1 MTYELDQLVA
11 GAQIPGLPQSAIRML
26 ELSKDL
32 NNGPPEYAQAI
43 EVDPGLTGQ
52 ILKFVNSSYFGFAK
66 EITNVRHAITLL
78 GVRTIKNFTLW
89 SAVFSVMPNPHCG
102 EFEVRHLW
110 RDSLLRGLF
119 ARRIGNALNLPDV
132 EEVFAAALLQD
143 MALPLVVKEWPQ
155 EYAALLKERAES
167 GTRLSTLELEK
178 FGWHHGDAGQ
188 LMCKRWGLPDS
199 FVDLIGRHVEFD
211 ESEPHTDPRWA
222 AVGIS
227 TLLPSVVDKTW
238 DDRPRLVSAFD
249 QLRGRLTIRTALAD
263 VDDDFKEFAP
273 MLGIKRGIQT
283 LTGWFETS
291 GQTGCLT

>member
-1 MTYELDQLVA
+1 VPYELEQLVG

-26 ELSKDL
+26 ELSKDF

-119 ARRIGNALNLPDV
+119 ARRLGKALDLPDV

-143 MALPLVVKEWPQ
+143 MALPLVVKEWPN
-155 EYAALLKERAES
+155 EYAELLKRRADS
-167 GTRLSTLELEK
+167 GTRLSTLEKER

-188 LMCKRWGLPDS
+188 LMCKKWGLPDS
-199 FVDLIGRHVEFD
+199 FVHLIGRHVEFD
-211 ESEPHTDPRWA
+211 ESEPLTDPRWV

-227 TLLPSVVDKTW
+227 TLLPSVVDKKW
-238 DDRPRLVSAFD
+238 EDRPRLVAAF
-249 QLRGRLTIRTALAD
+249 QQFKGVVSIKRALAD
-263 VDDDFKEFAP
+263 VDVDFNEFAP
-273 MLGIKRGIQT
+273 MLGIKRGDQT
-283 LTGWFETS
+283 LTGWFES
-291 GQTGCLT
+291 SSQTGCLT